1 MDLLD
6 RYQQQ
11 KGPDAQQQ
19 VVYSSGFET
28 GELEGGAIVKLLVK
42 LSGGKIQSMRSAN
55 IVMACIVA
63 ILFILA
69 IWMAFSSSSPRRSL
83 PEKDPL
89 TPASGNM
96 AR

>member
-19 VVYSSGFET
+19 VIYSSGFET
-28 GELEGGAIVKLLVK
+28 GEFEGGAIVKLLVK
-42 LSGGKIQSMRSAN
+42 LSGGKIQSTRSAN
-55 IVMACIVA
+55 IVMIFIAG
-63 ILFILA
+63 ILFIAA
-69 IWMAFSSSSPRRSL
+69 IWVIFPSSSPRRSL